1 MGYMGYNTYSVRK
14 AVRTALSALVV
25 VILACGCG
33 SRGEGLT
40 INRDGLHV
48 GTSLSKRDQI
58 AQDKSNAE
66 LAQLRART
74 EIEQE
79 AAAASIERA
88 EAMGAVTRPVVFT
101 LGLALALGVAAAGL
115 GYGAQ
120 RAAPALGMALEVRKA
135 RQFQIAL
142 DVSSDGCHASFKALG
157 YDPKEIAEIVRA
169 SPALD
174 APRLAEL
181 QTRVGDRGVKALLAN
196 GELETALARLPTLR
210 NERGDV
216 V

>member
-40 INRDGLHV
+40 INGDGLHV

-157 YDPKEIAEIVRA
+157 YDPGEIAQIIQGA
-169 SPALD
+169 PLLD
-174 APRLAEL
+174 APKLAEL
-181 QTRVGDRGVKALLAN
+181 QSRVGTRGVKALLAN
-196 GELETALARLPTLR
+196 GELETTLARL
-210 NERGDV
+210 D
-216 V
+216 